1 MLHVKE
7 VLVSFFFMF
16 MGVFRYM
23 YVCVPVCVWWQHEPE
38 EGIEA
43 PGDRITDDCKLLCVL
58 AMKSPSSG
66 RVYMLLI
73 ELPFQLVKAILRLR
87 DNLRIGLSHILWYLL
102 SKGIIPHLNYFI
114 ESFLDHFSA
123 MWKVSGI
130 EEVKCSLTD
139 ELSKHI
145 FKDMALRAK

>member
-1 MLHVKE
+1 
-7 VLVSFFFMF
+7 
-16 MGVFRYM
+16 M
-23 YVCVPVCVWWQHEPE
+23 YVCVPVCVWWQHGPE
-38 EGIEA
+38 ESIEA

-73 ELPFQLVKAILRLR
+73 ELPFQPLVKAILRLR

-114 ESFLDHFSA
+114 ESFLDH
-123 MWKVSGI
+123 
-130 EEVKCSLTD
+130 
-139 ELSKHI
+139 LSV
-145 FKDMALRAK
+145 M